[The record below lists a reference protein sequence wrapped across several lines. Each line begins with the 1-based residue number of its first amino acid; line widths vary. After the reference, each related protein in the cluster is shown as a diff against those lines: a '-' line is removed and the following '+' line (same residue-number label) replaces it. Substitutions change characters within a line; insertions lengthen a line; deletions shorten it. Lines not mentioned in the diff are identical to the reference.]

1 MPQTSLDAIN
11 YALFTLEFIVNVV
24 FVPFALMMFY
34 ICISQKNLH
43 VNFRTTLFL
52 VTLGYLIMDLV
63 RASIIVSRMCCVGL
77 RNVAFIMA
85 SMCISMF
92 AWLFMIIE
100 RAFASVFVRVYE
112 SRSSGCIGPTI
123 SVILVILLTV
133 MMFAISMLK
142 LFANVELFSIGLQLF
157 TVIVSL
163 AALVVIVVFNKSMY
177 EKRHQSRI
185 HLANRYQLDENLRA
199 GWYLIPVAVNDVL
212 TKAVFVLLLCY
223 SVFFTGIPLGQ
234 DTTHLSHAYDL
245 LSAYQRIFFALALT
259 LRSEKFDHIMKRNKR
274 TTKVIDQQAAAA
286 SHYFDDLKH
295 LW

>member
-11 YALFTLEFIVNVV
+11 YALFTLEFIVNVM

-112 SRSSGCIGPTI
+112 NRSSGCIGPMI
-123 SVILVILLTV
+123 SVILV
-133 MMFAISMLK
+133 
-142 LFANVELFSIGLQLF
+142 
-157 TVIVSL
+157 
-163 AALVVIVVFNKSMY
+163 ALVVIVVFNKSMY